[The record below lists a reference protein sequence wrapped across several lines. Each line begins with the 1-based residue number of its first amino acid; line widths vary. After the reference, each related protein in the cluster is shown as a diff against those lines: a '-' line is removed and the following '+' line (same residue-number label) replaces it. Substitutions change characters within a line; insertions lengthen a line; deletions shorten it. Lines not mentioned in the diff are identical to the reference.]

1 MCLSSFLDS
10 TTGIIESMNPEEE
23 PVSTPTGE
31 MNAKYEALRKE
42 IDDMLS
48 VLPGKWLVEEIHLD
62 DGNGDMWYLAIIA
75 ADRTVLLVSGKGR
88 TKAEALEKILENWR
102 TGMCEPYAPA
112 AGSAEE
118 L

>member
-1 MCLSSFLDS
+1 
-10 TTGIIESMNPEEE
+10 MNPEEL
-23 PVSTPTGE
+23 VSTQE
-31 MNAKYEALRKE
+31 YEALKKE

-48 VLPGKWLVEEIHLD
+48 IIPGEWLVEELRLD
-62 DGNGDMWYLAIIA
+62 AGNGDMWYSAIIA
-75 ADRTVLLVSGKGR
+75 ADRIVLLVSGTGR

-118 L
+118 LRLKLAVQKG

>member
-1 MCLSSFLDS
+1 
-10 TTGIIESMNPEEE
+10 MNSEK
-23 PVSTPTGE
+23 PVSMPTGE
-31 MNAKYEALRKE
+31 TNVKYEALRKE

-48 VLPGKWLVEEIHLD
+48 IIPGEWLVEEIHLD
-62 DGNGDMWYLAIIA
+62 FDLTINGHRWYSSVIA

-118 L
+118 LQLKLAVQKG

>member
-1 MCLSSFLDS
+1 
-10 TTGIIESMNPEEE
+10 MNPEEL
-23 PVSTPTGE
+23 VSTPE
-31 MNAKYEALRKE
+31 YEALRKE

-48 VLPGKWLVEEIHLD
+48 ILPGEWLVEEIHLD
-62 DGNGDMWYLAIIA
+62 FDLAINGHRWYSSVMS

-118 L
+118 LRLKLAVQKG

>member
-1 MCLSSFLDS
+1 MNLER
-10 TTGIIESMNPEEE
+10 ES
-23 PVSTPTGE
+23 VSTPKDETRV
-31 MNAKYEALRKE
+31 KYEALRKE

-48 VLPGKWLVEEIHLD
+48 VLPGEWLVEEIHLD
-62 DGNGDMWYLAIIA
+62 FDLAIDGNRRYSAVMS
-75 ADRTVLLVSGKGR
+75 ADRNVLLAYGTGR

-118 L
+118 LRLKLAVQEG